1 MSWRLVV
8 GGVAAIGAAGGGC
21 KGKVEREPAKEVRPR
36 VEVEAPAPTVD
47 AAPRCVGARTCVG
60 NDLVACVGGELGAVE
75 RTCRDGCAAGAC
87 LDTCAA
93 QGVELIYGV
102 DERQRL
108 HSFNPRAVPGEEFRE
123 VGQVACAG
131 GEWPFSMAVDRR
143 GVAWV
148 LYDGGSLHRVS
159 IVDGRCLGSV
169 ATLPGVPRRFGMG
182 FVSDGPG
189 AETERLYAS
198 GHDEP
203 RELGWMDTNVVPLR
217 WQRLGAQPRGAARNA
232 ELTGTG
238 DGKVYAYT
246 PGAVGAGR
254 VQQIDRD
261 TGALVGRPLVVDRTS
276 ENELV
281 RSWAVAHWGGSF
293 YVFVTLGSDSRVYE
307 VDGKSGTSRLVRSEL
322 PMRIV
327 GAGVSTCAPLLE
339 QVP

>member
-1 MSWRLVV
+1 MSCRLVL
-8 GGVAAIGAAGGGC
+8 GCVAAIGAAGGGC
-21 KGKVEREPAKEVRPR
+21 KGKVEREPEKRVRPR
-36 VEVEAPAPTVD
+36 VEAEAPPPPIA

-75 RTCRDGCAAGAC
+75 RTCRDGCTAGAC

-189 AETERLYAS
+189 AETERLYAA
-198 GHDEP
+198 GYDEP
-203 RELGWMDTNVVPLR
+203 RELGWMDTAEVPLR
-217 WQRLGAQPRGAARNA
+217 WQTLGPRPRGWGQNP

-238 DGKVYAYT
+238 DGKVYAYA
-246 PGAVGAGR
+246 PGGRGAGR
-254 VQQIDRD
+254 VQR
-261 TGALVGRPLVVDRTS
+261 LDRTS
-276 ENELV
+276 GAPVGPAMTVGDGGERDVV

-293 YVFVTLGSDSRVYE
+293 YVFATVGSDSRVYA
-307 VDGKSGTSRLVRSEL
+307 VDGKTRASRLVRSGL